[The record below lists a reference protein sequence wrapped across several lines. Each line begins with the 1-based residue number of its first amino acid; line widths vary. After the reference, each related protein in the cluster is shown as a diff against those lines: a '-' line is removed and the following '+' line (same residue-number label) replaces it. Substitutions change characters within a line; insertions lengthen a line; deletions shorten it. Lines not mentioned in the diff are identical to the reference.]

1 MQKIRIDFDNP
12 GLPQHISAVENDSQS
27 RFFQAVL
34 YENGKAYTAPAGA
47 SYSIMYRG
55 FGPQNQGWYDT
66 INDGAGKRAAC
77 KASGNVVTCE
87 IARQAL
93 QVPGHVSIVLC
104 VTTGKGYMLKSWPI
118 ECDCKNDRYDST
130 AEIESFFYITQ
141 VSNADWTQAIQAAE
155 ELKNTIDPTLSL
167 SGKAADAKAAGDALK
182 EETERA
188 KEAENQIKEE
198 IDPLFVKSR
207 NLLNL
212 TAITPNT
219 WISNESGNINKYD
232 GYSSTDYIPIGGL
245 STLFFVCISN
255 GIYKDV
261 GNNFGAYYDAEK
273 HYISGFAGVQLGIA
287 ISPNAKY
294 VRVSNKSKNFDE
306 NVKPIISSIDIWNPK
321 PTTVEEYEI
330 YGEQHF
336 DDSENTLPNVYKK
349 INELETNSYT
359 IPSYYIEHLQKKEL
373 QIRNNYEKCG
383 EHGDS
388 FVFITDYHDTSNSG
402 NSANLIYHI
411 MDNSPVGFV
420 CLNGDLINDKT
431 TKDLGRQSMI
441 NVIQKFCY
449 LPTDKF
455 FVTVGNHEFNNAG
468 NNESYRDRQLSI
480 SEVYSIINKKSETFI
495 RDVDGYDYYVDNKAQ
510 KIRYYF
516 IGSTIGSN
524 PYSGATK
531 WIAESLTGIKNGYS
545 AIIFSHIGLNSSAN
559 DWESSF
565 DKIVAILEAYKN
577 HTAYMLDGKNYDFS
591 SKEGDVIGIFSGHMH
606 LDGAI
611 TTTAGIPFIATTCD
625 AYREEFGKL
634 IRENGTITEQAFDV
648 VQIDRINR
656 KIYMTRIGAGN
667 DRDFSY

>member
-1 MQKIRIDFDNP
+1 MKPFKDVIDGIRK
-12 GLPQHISAVENDSQS
+12 AVM
-27 RFFQAVL
+27 
-34 YENGKAYTAPAGA
+34 A
-47 SYSIMYRG
+47 SEVREDLAQMGEYVEQ
-55 FGPQNQGWYDT
+55 F
-66 INDGAGKRAAC
+66 A
-77 KASGNVVTCE
+77 
-87 IARQAL
+87 
-93 QVPGHVSIVLC
+93 
-104 VTTGKGYMLKSWPI
+104 
-118 ECDCKNDRYDST
+118 ST
-130 AEIESFFYITQ
+130 ATTKAAEAAASAKTAADAA
-141 VSNADWTQAIQAAE
+141 SNASTAVSAA
-155 ELKNTIDPTLSL
+155 IDPTLSL
-167 SGKAADAKAAGDALK
+167 SGKAADAAKVGEAVNA
-182 EETERA
+182 EIERA
-188 KEAENQIKEE
+188 KGAESQLKEDLDYLL
-198 IDPLFVKSR
+198 IRSR

-212 TAITPNT
+212 ETLTPDT
-219 WISNESGNINKYD
+219 WISNTSGNIQSYA
-232 GYSSTDYIPIGGL
+232 GYTSSDYIFVDGI
-245 STLFFVCISN
+245 STLFFVYLKNSVYVDAA
-255 GIYKDV
+255 GF
-261 GNNFGAYYDAEK
+261 FGAYYDVNK
-273 HYISGFAGVQLGIA
+273 TYIKGFAGTALGATIP
-287 ISPNAKY
+287 SNAKY
-294 VRVSNKSKNFDE
+294 VRISNESKYFSDE
-306 NVKPIISSIDIWNPK
+306 VKPILTSIDIWNPK
-321 PTTVEEYEI
+321 PTQPSEYEK
-330 YGEQHF
+330 YGDKYF
-336 DDSENTLPNVYKK
+336 DDSENLLPNVYAA
-349 INELETNSYT
+349 IEQLENGSYT
-359 IPSYYIEHLQKKEL
+359 IPNYYKEHILTKEL
-373 QIRNNYEKCG
+373 KIRQNYDKCG
-383 EHGDS
+383 VNGDS

-402 NSANLIYHI
+402 NSVNLIRHI
-411 MDNSPVGFV
+411 MEDSPVGFV

-468 NNESYRDRQLSI
+468 NSESYRDRQLSI

-516 IGSTIGSN
+516 IGSTIESN

-667 DRDFSY
+667 DREFSY